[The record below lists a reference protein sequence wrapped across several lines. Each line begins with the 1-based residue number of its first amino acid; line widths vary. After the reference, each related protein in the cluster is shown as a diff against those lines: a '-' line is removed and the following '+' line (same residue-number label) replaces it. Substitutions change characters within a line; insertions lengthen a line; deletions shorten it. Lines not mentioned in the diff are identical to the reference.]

1 METKNLEEMTK
12 EELIELVGSLNRELQ
27 ETKQRLDTIGK
38 WRQEETEAR
47 NLLEKKII
55 AAKAFVEVL

>member
-12 EELIELVGSLNRELQ
+12 EELIELVGSLIRELQ
-27 ETKQRLDTIGK
+27 ETKQQLTQTEK
-38 WRQEETEAR
+38 WWDAASEDRD
-47 NLLEKKII
+47 LLQKKIT

>member
-27 ETKQRLDTIGK
+27 ETKQRLDATDR
-38 WRQEETEAR
+38 WRQEETEVR
-47 NLLEKKII
+47 NLLEKKIT